1 MFQAQNKGTDMA
13 KRYIEVKYQDKD
25 LAKRLGARWD
35 ASTQRWYC
43 PSGSQLDKIF
53 KWRAE
58 AKMPAHNMP
67 AQSYNSGTRPQLS
80 LL

>member
-1 MFQAQNKGTDMA
+1 MV
-13 KRYIEVKYQDKD
+13 KRFIDVKYQDKD

-43 PSGSQLDKIF
+43 PAGSQLEKIF

-58 AKMPAHNMP
+58 AKMPANDMP
-67 AQSYNSGTRPQLS
+67 APSYNIPTSRPQLS